1 VGPMQHE
8 LLCDE
13 ATYTGQVVLFDGDWR
28 GR

>member
-1 VGPMQHE
+1 MQHE